1 MVELNE
7 ICKLIKEDN
16 PLEALEYL
24 KREAPDNFKKVIE
37 NVLNDPTE
45 IKKLEEPWRQL
56 VSLVYFSYVSKF
68 TSERNDNQS
77 LVSCVVSS
85 TNAVKLCN
93 ALGID
98 YLIPKFLRNAARALI
113 LMGMKEEAEK
123 MLLEAERIAENCDEL
138 EFARVENDFATLLFE
153 LGRYEEALDKIE
165 NALRIR
171 IALANDEELAE
182 TLLNAGEIY
191 KKVGDFEMSEKC
203 FREAEKI
210 YRSLMEIDESAAFNL
225 AITLS
230 NFSMLR
236 KMRGDYREAEKLL
249 TESLEIMED
258 LEKRDRDFTQ
268 FVATTL
274 KHLGDLYREMKD
286 YEKAQ
291 KFYEKS
297 REKFRDFQARLEIS
311 SNNN

>member
-1 MVELNE
+1 MVELDE
-7 ICKLIKEDN
+7 VCRLIKEDK
-16 PLEALEYL
+16 PLEALEYI
-24 KREAPDNFKKVIE
+24 KREAPDDVREVIK
-37 NVLNDPTE
+37 NVFNDPLG
-45 IKKLEEPWRQL
+45 IKKLREPWRQI
-56 VSLVYFSYVSKF
+56 VSLAYFAYVSKF

-123 MLLEAERIAENCDEL
+123 MYLEAERIAENSDEL
-138 EFARVENDFATLLFE
+138 EFARVENDFAALLFE

-165 NALRIR
+165 NALKIK
-171 IALANDEELAE
+171 IALASDEELAE
-182 TLLNAGEIY
+182 TLVNAGEIY
-191 KKVGDFEMSEKC
+191 KKVGNFEMSEKC
-203 FREAEKI
+203 FKEAEKI
-210 YRSLMEIDESAAFNL
+210 YRSLMETDKSAAFNL

-230 NFSMLR
+230 NFGMLR
-236 KMRGDYREAEKLL
+236 KMRGDYEEAEKMLM
-249 TESLEIMED
+249 ESLKIMED

-274 KHLGDLYREMKD
+274 RHLGDLYREMKD
-286 YEKAQ
+286 YEKASEY
-291 KFYEKS
+291 YEKS
-297 REKFRDFQARLEIS
+297 REKFREFQARVELS
-311 SNNN
+311 FGG

>member
-1 MVELNE
+1 MVELYE
-7 ICKLIKEDN
+7 VCRLLKEDK

-24 KREAPDNFKKVIE
+24 KKEAPNNIKEVIK
-37 NVLNDPTE
+37 NILNDPLS
-45 IKKLEEPWRQL
+45 IKKLEEPWRQM

-98 YLIPKFLRNAARALI
+98 YLVPKFLRNAARALI
-113 LMGMKEEAEK
+113 LMGMKDEAEK
-123 MLLEAERIAENCDEL
+123 MYLEAERIAENSDEL

-165 NALRIR
+165 NALRIK
-171 IALANDEELAE
+171 IALSSDEELAE
-182 TLLNAGEIY
+182 TLVNAGEIY
-191 KKVGDFEMSEKC
+191 KKVGNFEMSEKC
-203 FREAEKI
+203 FKEAEKI
-210 YRSLMEIDESAAFNL
+210 YRSLREIDKSATFNL

-236 KMRGDYREAEKLL
+236 KMRGDYKEAEKML

-258 LEKRDRDFTQ
+258 LEKRDKDFTQ

-291 KFYEKS
+291 EYYKKS
-297 REKFRDFQARLEIS
+297 REKFREFQARLEVS
-311 SNNN
+311 SNN